1 MAVEVKA
8 ERIDFRVSM
17 NQKAIPERTAE
28 NKAEN
33 EILMLSNCDRDFV
46 MSLLENPPEPNEA
59 LKGLF
64 RW

>member
-17 NQKAIPERTAE
+17 NQKTIPERTAE

-64 RW
+64 I